1 MKKINELKAGV
12 ILSYINL
19 AIGTIVPIVYT
30 PIMLRILGQEEYGLY
45 SLSNSVIGYLSLLS
59 FGLGS
64 TIIRYIAKYRAEKNK
79 EMEEKTIG
87 LFIIVYIFLAI
98 LVLLCGIVILND
110 ISLFFGNSLT
120 GSEIAKMKIL
130 VLIMTFNI
138 VISFPI
144 SVFSSIVVAHEKYIF
159 RKLVDM
165 LSTIGVPIC
174 NIIFL
179 YLGFG
184 SVGMAIVST
193 IIQFILLPIYA
204 FYCVNTLNIRPKFK
218 NVPFFMLKEIASF
231 SFYVFLGSIVDML
244 FWATDKVLLGAMVGS
259 VAVAIYNV
267 GGTFNSMMTNL
278 STSISGVLVP
288 KITTMVFAG
297 NSSKKEWS
305 ALFIKIG
312 RLQYYIIAL
321 VVSGFIVFGRP
332 FIYFIAGEGYE
343 DSYIVA
349 LLTMIP
355 LVVPLIQNVGLN
367 ILVAQNKH
375 KFRSLV
381 YLAIAIVNA
390 VCTYISIPYFGI
402 IGAALCSGLSYVLG
416 QGIIMN
422 IYYYKVT
429 GLDIKLFW
437 KNILSISWIP
447 LIMIIGTI
455 LISNYINFYYPANF
469 LIGVIIY
476 SLIYLSANYIIS
488 MNDYEKDIFRKPL
501 LKIINK
507 IVRK

>member
-1 MKKINELKAGV
+1 MKKINELRAGV

-19 AIGTIVPIVYT
+19 AIGTIIPFVYT
-30 PIMLRILGQEEYGLY
+30 PVMLRILGQAEYGLY

-64 TIIRYIAKYRAEKNK
+64 TIVRYVSKYRAEKNK
-79 EMEEKTIG
+79 VMEEKTIG
-87 LFIIVYIFLAI
+87 LFIVLYLILAI
-98 LVLLCGIVILND
+98 LVLICGFIIYNN
-110 ISLFFGNSLT
+110 ISFFFGNSLT
-120 GSEIAKMKIL
+120 VQEIQKMKIL
-130 VLIMTFNI
+130 VLIMSFNTA
-138 VISFPI
+138 ISFPI
-144 SVFSSIVVAHEKYIF
+144 SVFSSIVIAHEKYIF

-165 LSTIGVPIC
+165 LSTIGVPVF
-174 NIIFL
+174 NIIAL

-184 SVGMAIVST
+184 SVGMAVVST
-193 IIQFILLPIYA
+193 IVQFMMLPTNA
-204 FYCVNTLNIRPKFK
+204 FFCFKVLDIRPKFK
-218 NVPFFMLKEIASF
+218 NIPFYMLKEIAGF

-288 KITTMVFAG
+288 KITTMVFTG
-297 NSSKKEWS
+297 DDKQEWTD
-305 ALFIKIG
+305 LFIRIG
-312 RLQYYIIAL
+312 RLQYYIITL
-321 VVSGFIVFGRP
+321 VVSGFIVFGKP
-332 FIYFIAGEGYE
+332 FISFIAGEGYE

-381 YLAIAIVNA
+381 YLAIAILNVIS
-390 VCTYISIPYFGI
+390 TYLAIPYFGM
-402 IGAALCSGLSYVLG
+402 IGAALCSGLSYILG

-429 GLDIKLFW
+429 GLNIKLFW
-437 KNILSISWIP
+437 KNILSISWFP
-447 LIMIIGTI
+447 LIMIIVTI
-455 LISNYINFYYPANF
+455 LISNYISFYSPVNF

-476 SLIYLSANYIIS
+476 SVIYFMVNYVAC
-488 MNDYEKDIFRKPL
+488 MNSYEKDIFRKPL
-501 LKIINK
+501 LGIVNK
-507 IVRK
+507 IRGI

>member
-19 AIGTIVPIVYT
+19 AIGTIIPFVYT
-30 PIMLRILGQEEYGLY
+30 PVMLRILGQAEYGLY

-64 TIIRYIAKYRAEKNK
+64 TIVRYVSKYRAEKNK

-87 LFIIVYIFLAI
+87 LFIVLYLILAI
-98 LVLLCGIVILND
+98 LVLICGFIIYNN
-110 ISLFFGNSLT
+110 ISFFFGNSLT
-120 GSEIAKMKIL
+120 VQEIQKMKIL
-130 VLIMTFNI
+130 VLIMSFNTA
-138 VISFPI
+138 ISFPI
-144 SVFSSIVVAHEKYIF
+144 SIFSSIVIAHEKYIF

-165 LSTIGVPIC
+165 LSTIGVPVF
-174 NIIFL
+174 NIIAL

-184 SVGMAIVST
+184 SVGIAVVST
-193 IIQFILLPIYA
+193 IVQLMMLPTNA
-204 FYCVNTLNIRPKFK
+204 FFCFKVLDVRPKFK
-218 NVPFFMLKEIASF
+218 NIPFYMLREIAGF
-231 SFYVFLGSIVDML
+231 SFYVFLASIVDML

-288 KITTMVFAG
+288 KITTMVFTG
-297 NSSKKEWS
+297 DDKQEWTD
-305 ALFIKIG
+305 LFIRIG
-312 RLQYYIIAL
+312 RLQYYVIAL
-321 VVSGFIVFGRP
+321 VVSGFIVFGKP
-332 FIYFIAGEGYE
+332 FISFIAGEGYE

-381 YLAIAIVNA
+381 YLAIAILNVIS
-390 VCTYISIPYFGI
+390 TYLAIPYFGI
-402 IGAALCSGLSYVLG
+402 IGAALCSGLSYILG

-429 GLDIKLFW
+429 GLNIKLFW
-437 KNILSISWIP
+437 KNILSISWLP
-447 LIMIIGTI
+447 LIMIIVTI
-455 LISNYINFYYPANF
+455 LISNYISFYSPISF
-469 LIGVIIY
+469 IIGVIIY
-476 SLIYLSANYIIS
+476 SVIYFMVNYVAC
-488 MNDYEKDIFRKPL
+488 MNSYEKDIFRKPL
-501 LKIINK
+501 LGIVNK
-507 IVRK
+507 IRGI

>member
-1 MKKINELKAGV
+1 MKKINELRAGV

-19 AIGTIVPIVYT
+19 AIGTIIPFVYT
-30 PIMLRILGQEEYGLY
+30 PVMLRILGQAEYGLY

-64 TIIRYIAKYRAEKNK
+64 TIVRYVSKYRAEKNK

-87 LFIIVYIFLAI
+87 LFIVLYLILAI
-98 LVLLCGIVILND
+98 LVLICGFIIYNN
-110 ISLFFGNSLT
+110 ISFFFGNSLT
-120 GSEIAKMKIL
+120 VQEIQKMKIL
-130 VLIMTFNI
+130 VLIMSFNTA
-138 VISFPI
+138 ISFPI
-144 SVFSSIVVAHEKYIF
+144 SVFSSIVIAHEKYIF

-165 LSTIGVPIC
+165 LSTIGVPVF
-174 NIIFL
+174 NIIAL
-179 YLGFG
+179 YLDFG
-184 SVGMAIVST
+184 SVGMAVVST
-193 IIQFILLPIYA
+193 IVQFMMLPTNA
-204 FYCVNTLNIRPKFK
+204 FFCFKVLDIRPKFK
-218 NVPFFMLKEIASF
+218 NIPFYMLKEIAGF

-288 KITTMVFAG
+288 KITTMVFTG
-297 NSSKKEWS
+297 DDKQEWTD
-305 ALFIKIG
+305 LFIRIG
-312 RLQYYIIAL
+312 RLQYYIITL
-321 VVSGFIVFGRP
+321 VVSGFIVFGKP
-332 FIYFIAGEGYE
+332 FISFIAGEGYE

-381 YLAIAIVNA
+381 YLAIAILNV
-390 VCTYISIPYFGI
+390 ISTHLAIPYFGI
-402 IGAALCSGLSYVLG
+402 IGAALCSGLSYILG

-429 GLDIKLFW
+429 GLNIKLFW
-437 KNILSISWIP
+437 KNILSISWLP
-447 LIMIIGTI
+447 LIMIMITI
-455 LISNYINFYYPANF
+455 LISNYINFYSPVNF
-469 LIGVIIY
+469 LIGVIMYSVIY
-476 SLIYLSANYIIS
+476 FIVNYVS
-488 MNDYEKDIFRKPL
+488 CMNSYEKDIFRKPL
-501 LKIINK
+501 LGIVNK
-507 IVRK
+507 IRGI

>member
-1 MKKINELKAGV
+1 MKKINELRAGV
-12 ILSYINL
+12 MLSYINL
-19 AIGTIVPIVYT
+19 AIGTIIPLIYT
-30 PIMLRILGQEEYGLY
+30 PIMLRVLGQGEYGLY

-64 TIIRYIAKYRAEKNK
+64 TIVRYVSKYRAEKNK

-87 LFIIVYIFLAI
+87 LFIVLYLIFAI
-98 LVLLCGIVILND
+98 LVLICGFIIYNN
-110 ISLFFGNSLT
+110 ISFFFGNSLT
-120 GSEIAKMKIL
+120 VQEIQKMKIL
-130 VLIMTFNI
+130 VLIMSFNTA
-138 VISFPI
+138 ISFPI
-144 SVFSSIVVAHEKYIF
+144 SVFSSIVIAHEKYIF

-165 LSTIGVPIC
+165 LSTIGVPVF
-174 NIIFL
+174 NIIAL

-184 SVGMAIVST
+184 SVGMAVVST
-193 IIQFILLPIYA
+193 IVQFMMLPTNA
-204 FYCVNTLNIRPKFK
+204 FFCFKVLDIRPKFK
-218 NVPFFMLKEIASF
+218 NIPFYMLKEIAGF

-288 KITTMVFAG
+288 KITTMVFTG
-297 NSSKKEWS
+297 DDKQEWTD
-305 ALFIKIG
+305 LFIRIG

-321 VVSGFIVFGRP
+321 VVSGFIVFGKP
-332 FIYFIAGEGYE
+332 FISFIAGEGYE

-381 YLAIAIVNA
+381 YLAIAILNVIS
-390 VCTYISIPYFGI
+390 TYLAIPYFGI
-402 IGAALCSGLSYVLG
+402 IGAALCSGLSYILG

-429 GLDIKLFW
+429 GLNIKLFW
-437 KNILSISWIP
+437 KNILSISWLP
-447 LIMIIGTI
+447 LIMIMITI
-455 LISNYINFYYPANF
+455 LISNYINFYSPVNF
-469 LIGVIIY
+469 LIGVIMYSVIY
-476 SLIYLSANYIIS
+476 FIVNYVS
-488 MNDYEKDIFRKPL
+488 CMNSYEKDIFRKPL
-501 LKIINK
+501 LGIVNK
-507 IVRK
+507 IRGI

>member
-1 MKKINELKAGV
+1 MKKINELRAGV
-12 ILSYINL
+12 MLSYINL
-19 AIGTIVPIVYT
+19 AIGTIIPLIYT
-30 PIMLRILGQEEYGLY
+30 PIMLRVLGQGEYGLY

-64 TIIRYIAKYRAEKNK
+64 TIVRYVSKYRAEKNK

-87 LFIIVYIFLAI
+87 LFIVLYLILAI
-98 LVLLCGIVILND
+98 LVLICGFIIYNN
-110 ISLFFGNSLT
+110 ISFFFGNSLT
-120 GSEIAKMKIL
+120 VQEIQKMKIL
-130 VLIMTFNI
+130 VLIMSFNTA
-138 VISFPI
+138 ISFPI
-144 SVFSSIVVAHEKYIF
+144 SVFSSIVIAHEKYIF

-165 LSTIGVPIC
+165 LSTIGVPVF
-174 NIIFL
+174 NIIAL

-184 SVGMAIVST
+184 SVGMAVVST
-193 IIQFILLPIYA
+193 IVQFMMLPTNA
-204 FYCVNTLNIRPKFK
+204 FFCFKVLDIRPKFK
-218 NVPFFMLKEIASF
+218 NIPFYMLKEIAGF

-288 KITTMVFAG
+288 KITTMVFTG
-297 NSSKKEWS
+297 DDKQEWTD
-305 ALFIKIG
+305 LFIRIG

-321 VVSGFIVFGRP
+321 VVSGFIVFGKP
-332 FIYFIAGEGYE
+332 FISFIAGEGYE

-381 YLAIAIVNA
+381 YLAIAILNVIS
-390 VCTYISIPYFGI
+390 TYLAIPYFGM
-402 IGAALCSGLSYVLG
+402 IGAALCSGLSYILG

-429 GLDIKLFW
+429 GLNIKLFW
-437 KNILSISWIP
+437 KNILSISWLP
-447 LIMIIGTI
+447 LIMIMITI
-455 LISNYINFYYPANF
+455 LISNYINFYSPVNF
-469 LIGVIIY
+469 LIGVIMYSVIY
-476 SLIYLSANYIIS
+476 FIVNYVS
-488 MNDYEKDIFRKPL
+488 CMNSYEKDIFRKPL
-501 LKIINK
+501 LGIVNK
-507 IVRK
+507 IRGI

>member
-19 AIGTIVPIVYT
+19 AIGTIIPLIYT
-30 PIMLRILGQEEYGLY
+30 PIMLRVLGQGEYGLY

-64 TIIRYIAKYRAEKNK
+64 TIVRYVSKYRAEKNK

-87 LFIIVYIFLAI
+87 LFIVLYLILAI
-98 LVLLCGIVILND
+98 LVLICGFIIYNN
-110 ISLFFGNSLT
+110 ISFFFGNSLT
-120 GSEIAKMKIL
+120 VQEIQKMKIL
-130 VLIMTFNI
+130 VLIMSFNTA
-138 VISFPI
+138 ISFPI
-144 SVFSSIVVAHEKYIF
+144 SVFSSIVIAHEKYIF

-165 LSTIGVPIC
+165 LSTIGVPVF
-174 NIIFL
+174 NIIAL

-184 SVGMAIVST
+184 SVGMAVVST
-193 IIQFILLPIYA
+193 IVQFMMLPTNA
-204 FYCVNTLNIRPKFK
+204 FFCFKVLDIRPKFK
-218 NVPFFMLKEIASF
+218 NIPFYMLKEIAGF

-288 KITTMVFAG
+288 KITTMVFTG
-297 NSSKKEWS
+297 DDKQEWTD
-305 ALFIKIG
+305 LFIRIG

-321 VVSGFIVFGRP
+321 VVSGFIVFGKP
-332 FIYFIAGEGYE
+332 FISFIAGEGYE

-381 YLAIAIVNA
+381 YLAIAILNVIS
-390 VCTYISIPYFGI
+390 TYLAIPYFGI
-402 IGAALCSGLSYVLG
+402 IGAALCSGLSYILG

-429 GLDIKLFW
+429 GLNIKLFW
-437 KNILSISWIP
+437 KNILSISWLP
-447 LIMIIGTI
+447 LIMIMITI
-455 LISNYINFYYPANF
+455 LISNYINFYSPVNF
-469 LIGVIIY
+469 LIGVIMYSVIY
-476 SLIYLSANYIIS
+476 FIVNYVS
-488 MNDYEKDIFRKPL
+488 CMNSYEKDIFRKPL
-501 LKIINK
+501 LGIANK
-507 IVRK
+507 IRGI

>member
-1 MKKINELKAGV
+1 MKKINELRAGV

-19 AIGTIVPIVYT
+19 AIGTIIPFVYT
-30 PIMLRILGQEEYGLY
+30 PVMLRILGQAEYGLY

-64 TIIRYIAKYRAEKNK
+64 TIVRYVSKYRAEKNK

-87 LFIIVYIFLAI
+87 LFIVLYLILAI
-98 LVLLCGIVILND
+98 LVLICGFIIYNN
-110 ISLFFGNSLT
+110 ISFFFGNSLT
-120 GSEIAKMKIL
+120 VQEIQKMKIL
-130 VLIMTFNI
+130 VLIMSFNTA
-138 VISFPI
+138 ISFPI
-144 SVFSSIVVAHEKYIF
+144 SVFSSIVIAHEKYIF

-165 LSTIGVPIC
+165 LSTIGVPVF
-174 NIIFL
+174 NIIAL

-184 SVGMAIVST
+184 SVGMAVVST
-193 IIQFILLPIYA
+193 IVQFMMLPTNA
-204 FYCVNTLNIRPKFK
+204 FFCFKVLDIRPEFK
-218 NVPFFMLKEIASF
+218 NIPFYMLKEIAGF

-288 KITTMVFAG
+288 KITTMVFTG
-297 NSSKKEWS
+297 DDKQEWTD
-305 ALFIKIG
+305 LFIRIG

-321 VVSGFIVFGRP
+321 VVSGFIVFGKP
-332 FIYFIAGEGYE
+332 FISFIAGDGYE

-381 YLAIAIVNA
+381 YLAIAILNVIS
-390 VCTYISIPYFGI
+390 TYLAIPYFGI
-402 IGAALCSGLSYVLG
+402 IGAALCSGLSYILG

-422 IYYYKVT
+422 IYYYKIT
-429 GLDIKLFW
+429 GLNIKLFW
-437 KNILSISWIP
+437 KNILSISWLPIFM
-447 LIMIIGTI
+447 IMGTI
-455 LISNYINFYYPANF
+455 LISNYINFYSPVNF
-469 LIGVIIY
+469 LIGVIMYSVIY
-476 SLIYLSANYIIS
+476 FIVNYVAC
-488 MNDYEKDIFRKPL
+488 MNSYEKDIFRKPL
-501 LKIINK
+501 LGIVNK
-507 IVRK
+507 IRGI

>member
-1 MKKINELKAGV
+1 MKKVNELRAGV

-19 AIGTIVPIVYT
+19 AIGTIIPLVYT
-30 PIMLRILGQEEYGLY
+30 PVMLRVLGQAEYGLY

-64 TIIRYIAKYRAEKNK
+64 TIVRYVSKYRAENNK
-79 EMEEKTIG
+79 KMEEKTIG
-87 LFIIVYIFLAI
+87 LFIILYVILAL
-98 LVLLCGIVILND
+98 LVLICGTVIYNN
-110 ISLFFGNSLT
+110 IALFFGNGLT
-120 GSEIAKMKIL
+120 SSEIAKMKIL
-130 VLIMTFNI
+130 VLIMTFNTA
-138 VISFPI
+138 ISFPI
-144 SVFSSIVVAHEKYIF
+144 SVFSSIIVAHEKYIF
-159 RKLVDM
+159 RKMVDM
-165 LSTIGVPIC
+165 LSTIGVPVF
-174 NIIFL
+174 NIIAL

-184 SVGMAIVST
+184 SVGMALVST
-193 IIQFILLPIYA
+193 LIQFTLLPINA
-204 FYCVNTLNIRPKFK
+204 VFCFRVLDIKPVFKDIPFY
-218 NVPFFMLKEIASF
+218 MLKEIAVF

-267 GGTFNSMMTNL
+267 GGTFNSMMSNL

-288 KITTMVFAG
+288 KITTMVFTG
-297 NSSKKEWS
+297 NDKKEWT

-476 SLIYLSANYIIS
+476 SLIYLSVNYIIS

-507 IVRK
+507 VEGK